1 MAAGT
6 GGSLEAQLDKR
17 FRGLTNT
24 MDSIQGLSAWCI
36 DNKKYHSLIVRQ
48 WMKCLRKSN
57 ASHRLNLM
65 YLAND
70 VIQNCKRK
78 NAINYRT
85 AFAEVLPDAF
95 QLVKLE
101 SDHKMIKSVERILS
115 IWEERDVYSGTLVTD
130 LRNILVKEE
139 SPPETPVEQ
148 KTPVESKAD
157 LRSKVV
163 AEFVPQAFIE
173 QLTKYKRSLD
183 EVDLREKQLA
193 TMRVDIFS
201 SDALRKLKDKA
212 GGKKFSRDF
221 EEGSAQLQE
230 FVKFFE
236 KQSKTGPTLLEA
248 LGNAD
253 IFYEMQYKEV
263 KIVANAYQTFANRVS
278 HLKRKLDALKAT
290 LPDLDES
297 PIPSPTADAP
307 SPTGSESPFHE
318 LELAHPDPDLDG
330 SAMDDD
336 AEPPAPSPLSSL
348 GASPKHDEAIGE
360 NDNREVEDM
369 ELSEEEMDSGGII
382 VEEQKESF
390 SQPVVSAPIP
400 LKSGASLA
408 TEPLIPQVV
417 PPAALPAAV
426 PLEVPA
432 TVPANFFT
440 TVSSAAPAD
449 VSTNILSTVPAA
461 AAAAPPAT
469 LPAAALKSVDL
480 GKIGSILNSL
490 SPVIKTT
497 AVVEER
503 PTAPPL
509 MPKPT
514 APLAPQDASSLV
526 NLLSKV
532 DVSPADLLSAL
543 SKVQSQSS
551 LKGTTPL
558 LSPNT
563 VPDPFTPG
571 KITSSPLSSSA
582 SAASSQSIALSFPA
596 PVHSSSKSAA
606 QQNSQAAPKTSNKAS
621 ALVQALHRDM
631 DLSTDPEPFIS
642 SSSLES
648 KIHSFLQGNPAFS
661 AFDQRFPTNAS
672 VRGERFSPVTGTDNQ
687 EGTPVRDEGGGT
699 PTQDEIMDKAVAVP
713 FGSSNNQSSVN
724 EAAKTAPVAFE
735 NNKQKNP
742 NNPQHPAPLLQGF
755 AQNGQIFQPFP
766 FGKPEMLESGISAP
780 ASHYQHVAMH
790 PGGPAFGEGVPGSA
804 SSSQTIEGFQRANE
818 QSWFGDAH
826 PEGSS
831 QQPSGYNMLVPG
843 VRENKTTGLFPY
855 QTEQTREHHEFVS
868 QQGPSAASNF
878 FRCSLPPVPK
888 VPPPPPSFDPP
899 VTSPAGGLMNPPQQE
914 PVHNTAAGGGVRG
927 RGDSL
932 ISSMVVHDHQH
943 TSSLHPDDVFHD
955 PHHPQQ
961 HQEFHPHPDDMRY
974 HDDLGQPDAHF
985 LQDDPYYPPD
995 DPYFRPGSPPHPYPR
1010 GRGHFSPPLSPSR
1023 DPYFAHEQH
1032 NPPPPRQYAPRR
1044 PPPPRHEMRHPGQRP
1059 PPPRPPHLARHPHPR
1074 GPPRPPFPRFNGPDP
1089 RFRGKWPGPRGGG
1102 PMFPPKRPFLPPRY

>member
-1 MAAGT
+1 
-6 GGSLEAQLDKR
+6 
-17 FRGLTNT
+17 
-24 MDSIQGLSAWCI
+24 
-36 DNKKYHSLIVRQ
+36 
-48 WMKCLRKSN
+48 
-57 ASHRLNLM
+57 
-65 YLAND
+65 
-70 VIQNCKRK
+70 
-78 NAINYRT
+78 
-85 AFAEVLPDAF
+85 
-95 QLVKLE
+95 
-101 SDHKMIKSVERILS
+101 
-115 IWEERDVYSGTLVTD
+115 
-130 LRNILVKEE
+130 
-139 SPPETPVEQ
+139 
-148 KTPVESKAD
+148 
-157 LRSKVV
+157 
-163 AEFVPQAFIE
+163 
-173 QLTKYKRSLD
+173 
-183 EVDLREKQLA
+183 
-193 TMRVDIFS
+193 
-201 SDALRKLKDKA
+201 
-212 GGKKFSRDF
+212 
-221 EEGSAQLQE
+221 
-230 FVKFFE
+230 
-236 KQSKTGPTLLEA
+236 
-248 LGNAD
+248 
-253 IFYEMQYKEV
+253 
-263 KIVANAYQTFANRVS
+263 AYQTFANRVS
-278 HLKRKLDALKAT
+278 HLKRKLDSLKAT

-400 LKSGASLA
+400 LKSEASLA
-408 TEPLIPQVV
+408 TEPLI
-417 PPAALPAAV
+417 
-426 PLEVPA
+426 
-432 TVPANFFT
+432 
-440 TVSSAAPAD
+440 
-449 VSTNILSTVPAA
+449 
-461 AAAAPPAT
+461 
-469 LPAAALKSVDL
+469 
-480 GKIGSILNSL
+480 
-490 SPVIKTT
+490 
-497 AVVEER
+497 
-503 PTAPPL
+503 
-509 MPKPT
+509 
-514 APLAPQDASSLV
+514 PQDASSLV

-532 DVSPADLLSAL
+532 DVSPADLLS
-543 SKVQSQSS
+543 
-551 LKGTTPL
+551 TTPL

-571 KITSSPLSSSA
+571 KITSSPSSSSA

-596 PVHSSSKSAA
+596 PVLSSSKSAA

-661 AFDQRFPTNAS
+661 AFDQSFPTNAS

-699 PTQDEIMDKAVAVP
+699 PTQDEIMDKAAAVP

-742 NNPQHPAPLLQGF
+742 NNPQHPALLLQGF

-766 FGKPEMLESGISAP
+766 FGKPEMLESGIPAP

-804 SSSQTIEGFQRANE
+804 SSSQTVEGFQRANE

-843 VRENKTTGLFPY
+843 VRENKATGLFPY

-914 PVHNTAAGGGVRG
+914 AVHNTAAGGGVGG

-943 TSSLHPDDVFHD
+943 TSSLHPDDLFHD
-955 PHHPQQ
+955 PHRPQQ
-961 HQEFHPHPDDMRY
+961 HQEFHPHPDDMHRVV
-974 HDDLGQPDAHF
+974 LLTLILEAEGTSLPRS
-985 LQDDPYYPPD
+985 
-995 DPYFRPGSPPHPYPR
+995 RPQGTLTLPMSSTTPLLLVSMR
-1010 GRGHFSPPLSPSR
+1010 QGGRHLLVMKCGTLASGPLR
-1023 DPYFAHEQH
+1023 
-1032 NPPPPRQYAPRR
+1032 
-1044 PPPPRHEMRHPGQRP
+1044 
-1059 PPPRPPHLARHPHPR
+1059 
-1074 GPPRPPFPRFNGPDP
+1074 PDP
-1089 RFRGKWPGPRGGG
+1089 RT
-1102 PMFPPKRPFLPPRY
+1102 

>member
-1 MAAGT
+1 
-6 GGSLEAQLDKR
+6 
-17 FRGLTNT
+17 
-24 MDSIQGLSAWCI
+24 
-36 DNKKYHSLIVRQ
+36 
-48 WMKCLRKSN
+48 
-57 ASHRLNLM
+57 
-65 YLAND
+65 
-70 VIQNCKRK
+70 
-78 NAINYRT
+78 
-85 AFAEVLPDAF
+85 
-95 QLVKLE
+95 
-101 SDHKMIKSVERILS
+101 
-115 IWEERDVYSGTLVTD
+115 
-130 LRNILVKEE
+130 
-139 SPPETPVEQ
+139 
-148 KTPVESKAD
+148 
-157 LRSKVV
+157 
-163 AEFVPQAFIE
+163 
-173 QLTKYKRSLD
+173 
-183 EVDLREKQLA
+183 
-193 TMRVDIFS
+193 
-201 SDALRKLKDKA
+201 
-212 GGKKFSRDF
+212 
-221 EEGSAQLQE
+221 
-230 FVKFFE
+230 
-236 KQSKTGPTLLEA
+236 
-248 LGNAD
+248 
-253 IFYEMQYKEV
+253 MQYKEV

-382 VEEQKESF
+382 GRQ
-390 SQPVVSAPIP
+390 
-400 LKSGASLA
+400 
-408 TEPLIPQVV
+408 
-417 PPAALPAAV
+417 
-426 PLEVPA
+426 
-432 TVPANFFT
+432 FT
-440 TVSSAAPAD
+440 
-449 VSTNILSTVPAA
+449 
-461 AAAAPPAT
+461 
-469 LPAAALKSVDL
+469 
-480 GKIGSILNSL
+480 G
-490 SPVIKTT
+490 
-497 AVVEER
+497 E
-503 PTAPPL
+503 PPL
-509 MPKPT
+509 
-514 APLAPQDASSLV
+514 Q
-526 NLLSKV
+526 
-532 DVSPADLLSAL
+532 
-543 SKVQSQSS
+543 
-551 LKGTTPL
+551 GGCTTPL

-571 KITSSPLSSSA
+571 KITSSSSSA

-596 PVHSSSKSAA
+596 PVLSSSKSAA

-642 SSSLES
+642 SSLES

-661 AFDQRFPTNAS
+661 AFDQSFPTNAS

-766 FGKPEMLESGISAP
+766 FGKPEMLESGIPAP

-804 SSSQTIEGFQRANE
+804 SSSQTVEGFQRANE

-843 VRENKTTGLFPY
+843 VRENKATGLFPY

-914 PVHNTAAGGGVRG
+914 AVHNTAAGGGVGG

-943 TSSLHPDDVFHD
+943 TSSLHPDDLFHD
-955 PHHPQQ
+955 PHRPQQ

-974 HDDLGQPDAHF
+974 HGDLGQPDAHF

-1023 DPYFAHEQH
+1023 DPYFTHEQH

-1089 RFRGKWPGPRGGG
+1089 RFRGKRPGPRGGG